1 MNYQQAPPPVTM
13 TQPVYVGAPIVFVG
27 DYPMQCT
34 CPRCGKQVVSRVE
47 KKNGLLAW
55 LICGGLFIFG
65 LWPCCCIPFCVDA
78 CKVSIIFF
86 LLKICFYFI
95 ICVGYRT
102 LLSKL

>member
-1 MNYQQAPPPVTM
+1 MNYQQAPPPLVM
-13 TQPVYVGAPIVFVG
+13 AQPAYVGAPIIIAG

-34 CPRCGKQVVSRVE
+34 CPQCGRQIVTRLE
-47 KKNGLLAW
+47 RKNGLLAW

-65 LWPCCCIPFCVDA
+65 FWLCCCIPFCVDS
-78 CKVSIIFF
+78 CKVSIII

-95 ICVGYRT
+95 ICIGYRT